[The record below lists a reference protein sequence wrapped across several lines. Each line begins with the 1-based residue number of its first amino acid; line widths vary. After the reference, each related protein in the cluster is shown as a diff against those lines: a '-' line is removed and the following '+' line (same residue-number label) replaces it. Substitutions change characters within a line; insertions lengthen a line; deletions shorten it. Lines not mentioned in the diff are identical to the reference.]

1 MSGIHRHGYW
11 EVPDMRKVIITGIA
25 ALALASPAAAGKA
38 QLVIAMHDPGCHWF
52 SVGGK
57 YMKSVVRQG
66 PVTLV
71 NRDEAALKIK
81 GPSGT
86 KIDRVLGTVT
96 LRTKGTYHITMVG
109 QAPDDNHLTLAI
121 R

>member
-1 MSGIHRHGYW
+1 
-11 EVPDMRKVIITGIA
+11 MRKLVITGIA

-38 QLVIAMHDPGCHWF
+38 PLVVAMHDPGCHWF
-52 SVGGK
+52 LVGGK
-57 YMKSVVRQG
+57 YTKSVVRHG

-71 NRDEAALKIK
+71 NHDEAPLKIK

-96 LRTKGTYHITMVG
+96 LRSKGTYHITMVG
-109 QAPDDNHLTLAI
+109 QASDDNHLTLAV